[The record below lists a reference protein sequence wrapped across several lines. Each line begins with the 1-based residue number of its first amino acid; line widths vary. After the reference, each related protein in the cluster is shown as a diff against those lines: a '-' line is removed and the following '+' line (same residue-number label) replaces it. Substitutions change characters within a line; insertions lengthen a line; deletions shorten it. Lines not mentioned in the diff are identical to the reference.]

1 VGTFRKIETTFKH
14 PELKYARGAA
24 AGCDLLMLVFNDK
37 IKRSSD
43 RGPSLRQLLHWQLQ
57 CVGLRLLKRRTASF
71 IQRPVDS
78 RPARSTK
85 Q

>member
-14 PELKYARGAA
+14 SELKYARGAA

-37 IKRSSD
+37 IKRSQPAAAPTLAVQ
-43 RGPSLRQLLHWQLQ
+43 R
-57 CVGLRLLKRRTASF
+57 VGLRLLKRRTASF
-71 IQRPVDS
+71 IQRRVDS

>member
-14 PELKYARGAA
+14 PELKYALGAA
-24 AGCDLLMLVFNDK
+24 EGCNFLMLVFND
-37 IKRSSD
+37 RSKD
-43 RGPSLRQLLHWQLQ
+43 RSLRQLLHWQLQ
-57 CVGLRLLKRRTASF
+57 RVGLRLLKRRTASF
-71 IQRPVDS
+71 IQRRVDS